1 MTTII
6 VQYPMHRTIFVAV
19 SSLHFHLVEVVNAEN
34 VHGSSKG
41 SSRHGDFANCGPPS
55 SYAGMC
61 DALKECGTL
70 NLNLLNIQVQN

>member
-6 VQYPMHRTIFVAV
+6 VQYPMHRTIFVEV
-19 SSLHFHLVEVVNAEN
+19 SSLHFHLVEVVNPH
-34 VHGSSKG
+34 VSSKG

-61 DALKECGTL
+61 DALEQCGTL
-70 NLNLLNIQVQN
+70 NLNLLNIQIQN